1 MTCSA
6 KTNDIQKTA
15 TFLQISQSRAL
26 LGGHPPV
33 AGRDGCQDEGC
44 RSHGARPRVNGAKRR
59 EAKQSCSV
67 RDVTHSVRLL
77 PNFFRFAGA
86 VDLLAPLPHHVRC
99 DARCRRPETEWE
111 TAVACCLEAILQ
123 TDAPARVLELPV
135 PPAAESCKICK
146 HDDWLP
152 SFPARSSCG
161 LRSLRYRN
169 HPEIPWHLVRFS
181 PRAELRMRH
190 TSSWRSSPL
199 PRTHI
204 QLPLPSARQRVR
216 ARESHEP

>member
-1 MTCSA
+1 MGTHMTCSA
-6 KTNDIQKTA
+6 KTNDIQKTT

-111 TAVACCLEAILQ
+111 TAVACSCLEAILQ

-135 PPAAESCKICK
+135 PPAVHPAKFASTMTGFHFSLQGAPAVSGACGTGTT
-146 HDDWLP
+146 P
-152 SFPARSSCG
+152 RFPGGPGISSVSR
-161 LRSLRYRN
+161 LAQS
-169 HPEIPWHLVRFS
+169 
-181 PRAELRMRH
+181 
-190 TSSWRSSPL
+190 
-199 PRTHI
+199 
-204 QLPLPSARQRVR
+204 
-216 ARESHEP
+216 